1 MKRNLE
7 RAVALFWLALSAC
20 ACLLTSW
27 AARALGAGWRLQNA
41 AGMVVGLGWLIIF
54 GLFGWGGE
62 GDGERKV

>member
-1 MKRNLE
+1 MTPKVD
-7 RAVALFWLALSAC
+7 RAVALFWLALSAT

-41 AGMVVGLGWLIIF
+41 LGIGVGLGWLIIF

-62 GDGERKV
+62 G